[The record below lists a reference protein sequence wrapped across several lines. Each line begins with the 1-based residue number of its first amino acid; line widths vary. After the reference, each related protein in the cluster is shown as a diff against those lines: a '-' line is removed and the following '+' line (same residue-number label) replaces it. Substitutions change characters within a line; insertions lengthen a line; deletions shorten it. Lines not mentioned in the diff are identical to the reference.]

1 MDFAVRMRNALIAST
16 RGYFA
21 TTSDVIV
28 SEYDVAYYSGEDFFD
43 RKHRLNVHYHAS
55 PAAPPAT
62 SPTEEDQ
69 SPPTEEPSGD
79 ELRPKPKKLPVV
91 VFIHGGGWKRGDRN
105 YIFDAYNNFGK
116 AIAAE
121 GFVVVVPSYRLS
133 IAVDG
138 GVQHPKHVH
147 DVAHALRWVKDNIG
161 RYNGDED
168 MIFLSGHSAGG
179 HLAALLAL
187 DTHYMADVGLE
198 PELVKGVVG
207 ICGVYDLVT
216 GYTRFLLRNL
226 YLADA
231 FGHDQAV
238 LREASPVHHA
248 RSNAPP
254 FMLFNAAMDFGLED
268 DSLRLRAELAARDG
282 SVAHRSFPGTDHGSI
297 IGLGPAWGRPYAPL
311 VRETCAWLN
320 KQIAAITDDRE
331 TKNDLRTEDEEQ
343 KQQRAE
349 ADEGEGSPAEA
360 HEGSRSE
367 ADVMVLRAY
376 GWE

>member
-69 SPPTEEPSGD
+69 SPTEEPSGD